1 MPQDLLTRQLHK
13 LMVFYKGTAHI
24 QCEPRVTQLLLDL
37 TNSEVQKT
45 A

>member
-1 MPQDLLTRQLHK
+1 
-13 LMVFYKGTAHI
+13 VFCKETAHM
-24 QCEPRVTQLLLDL
+24 QCEPRVTWLLLDL